1 MKRIMI
7 LFIFCIFL
15 TGCSLIPNKKKEEPK
30 KESVVTDNGFVGDK
44 GWKETYIDELKEFD
58 CESDN
63 DGFTCI
69 YHLVDIDDNGIP
81 ELIVKTG
88 EDDETIKYMFF
99 TYTNELVD
107 LGELSAANINLFDQK
122 KYLVY
127 QKSSMG
133 YESIYHLT
141 LEDNKKINL
150 KLVEENDYGDNLD
163 NPYKNFG
170 GALISYKIND
180 YSVIE
185 RYK

>member
-1 MKRIMI
+1 MKRVLI

-15 TGCSLIPNKKKEEPK
+15 TGCDLKLKDNKEEGK
-30 KESVVTDNGFVGDK
+30 KESVVSDNGFVGDK

-63 DGFTCI
+63 DGFSCI
-69 YHLVDIDDNGIP
+69 YHLVDIDDNGVP

-88 EDDETIKYMFF
+88 EDDETLRYMLF

-107 LGELSAANINLFDQK
+107 LGELPAATVNLFDAK

-141 LEDNKKINL
+141 LENNKKINL
-150 KLVEENDYGDNLD
+150 ELIEENDYGDNLD

-170 GALISYKIND
+170 GALISYKIRD
-180 YSVIE
+180 FSAIE
-185 RYK
+185 KYK

>member
-1 MKRIMI
+1 MKRVLI

-15 TGCSLIPNKKKEEPK
+15 TGCDLKLKDNKEEAK
-30 KESVVTDNGFVGDK
+30 KESVVSDNGFVGDK

-63 DGFTCI
+63 DGFSCI
-69 YHLVDIDDNGIP
+69 YHLVDIDDNGVP

-88 EDDETIKYMFF
+88 EDDETLRYMLF

-107 LGELSAANINLFDQK
+107 LGELPAATVNLFDAK

-170 GALISYKIND
+170 GALISYKIRD
-180 YSVIE
+180 FSAIE
-185 RYK
+185 KYK

>member
-1 MKRIMI
+1 MKRMFL
-7 LFIFCIFL
+7 LFLLCFVV
-15 TGCSLIPNKKKEEPK
+15 TGCSLIEKDNKEPK
-30 KESVVTDNGFVGDK
+30 KEEVVSDNGFVGDK
-44 GWKETYIDELKEFD
+44 GWKETYIGELTEFD

-88 EDDETIKYMFF
+88 EDDETLRYLLF

-107 LGELSAANINLFDQK
+107 LGELKAANINLFDEK
-122 KYLVY
+122 KYLIY

-141 LEDNKKINL
+141 LEDNKRINL
-150 KLVEENDYGDNLD
+150 KLIEENDYGDNLD
-163 NPYKNFG
+163 DPYKKFG
-170 GALISYKIND
+170 GALISYKIRD
-180 YSVIE
+180 FSAIE
-185 RYK
+185 NYK